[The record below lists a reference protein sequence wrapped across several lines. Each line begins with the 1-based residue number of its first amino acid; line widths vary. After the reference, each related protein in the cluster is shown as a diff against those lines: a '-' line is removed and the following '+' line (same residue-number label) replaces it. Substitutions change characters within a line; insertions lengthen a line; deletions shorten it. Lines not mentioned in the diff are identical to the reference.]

1 MKIAIKGAII
11 LLVASLVVM
20 AVGCEEE
27 EGVIKIGVI
36 GPMTYIQGEHHWYGA
51 TLAAEEINAAGGIM
65 VGDESY
71 EIKLVKADSNEI
83 MSPADA
89 ATAMERLITVENVD
103 FVLGGFR
110 TEAVFAMQEVAMD
123 YKTIFLGA
131 GAATPQ
137 LNTPRVTD
145 NYERYKYW
153 FRITPINSNDLN
165 KVSSM
170 VLGMVAG
177 KIGAELLVAPKVAIL
192 AEEAI
197 WADLIVAGALVAL
210 PLAGIEVVGTWR
222 PSPTAT
228 SVTPELTAI
237 AGTEANIILAIL
249 SGPVGI
255 PYARQWGELEI
266 PAASVGINVEAQ
278 KDGFWEATG
287 GYGDYMV
294 TLNTLARVEIT
305 DETAPFIERF
315 EARWG
320 EFPIYTAGTYDAIYV
335 LKEAIERAD
344 SLDSDDVVTALEDT
358 DYTGAAGR
366 IMLDESHD
374 VIWGPG
380 YVTGICTQWQEGE
393 LKAIWPVEVAPPA
406 GIGIT
411 YEGVVD
417 YVLPPWMTE

>member
-1 MKIAIKGAII
+1 
-11 LLVASLVVM
+11 
-20 AVGCEEE
+20 
-27 EGVIKIGVI
+27 
-36 GPMTYIQGEHHWYGA
+36 
-51 TLAAEEINAAGGIM
+51 
-65 VGDESY
+65 
-71 EIKLVKADSNEI
+71 
-83 MSPADA
+83 
-89 ATAMERLITVENVD
+89 MERLITVENVD

-123 YKTIFLGA
+123 YETIFLGA
-131 GAATPQ
+131 GAATTQ

-153 FRITPINSNDLN
+153 FRATPINSDDLG
-165 KVSSM
+165 KVSAM

-177 KIGAELLVAPKVAIL
+177 KIGAELFVAPKVAIL

-197 WADLIVAGALVAL
+197 WADLIVAGAQMNL

-228 SVTPELTAI
+228 SVTAELTAI
-237 AGTEANIILAIL
+237 AGTQANIILALL

-255 PYARQWGELEI
+255 PYAKQWGELEI

-278 KDGFWEATG
+278 KEGFWEATG
-287 GYGDYMV
+287 GFGDYMM
-294 TLNTLARVEIT
+294 TLNTLTRVEIT
-305 DETAPFIERF
+305 NETIPFIERF
-315 EARWG
+315 EARWD
-320 EFPIYTAGTYDAIYV
+320 EFPIYTAGTYDAIYI
-335 LKEAIERAD
+335 LKDAIESAD
-344 SLDSDDVVTALEDT
+344 TLDTDAIVTALEAT

-366 IMLDESHD
+366 VVFDDNHD

-380 YVTGICTQWQEGE
+380 YVTGLSTQWQAGE